1 MATPIIKPEN
11 PKEAKLSDFFGSFFK
26 LILWDWWRKSSPEK
40 RTFLF
45 NDKALPNGVAWA
57 LCLVGFFCIAFLA
70 LNIWGIST
78 QGLGRW
84 FRKFGDIFVA
94 SATFVISCEL
104 IYNLWAILFFWVS
117 FGHGWS
123 KYYRRLQANAYWW
136 AGWRAG
142 LAAGGIF
149 SALVFIGFGWWEG
162 KYLVECLTEAFVSF
176 ICMAI
181 LQTFC
186 SIVLYLISKQLHNHN
201 NAMYLDNLDEHLT

>member
-11 PKEAKLSDFFGSFFK
+11 PKQDNLSDFFGSFFK
-26 LILWDWWRKSSPEK
+26 LILWDWWQKSSSEK
-40 RTFLF
+40 RNFLF

-57 LCLVGFFCIAFLA
+57 LCLVGMFCIAFLI
-70 LNIWGIST
+70 LNIQGIFAL
-78 QGLGRW
+78 GLGRW
-84 FRKFGDIFVA
+84 FRTFGDVFVA

-136 AGWRAG
+136 ASWRAG

-162 KYLVECLTEAFVSF
+162 KYLMECLTEAFVSF
-176 ICMAI
+176 VCMAT

-186 SIVLYLISKQLHNHN
+186 SIVLYLISKHLYTN
-201 NAMYLDNLDEHLT
+201 NNPIYLDNLDEHLT